1 MIKIRVLETKV
12 AAQKR
17 TQRLQDN
24 VIKNRQE
31 ADELHMKIQEVAARS
46 QAHHEEI
53 VKLGEVFQALRTKAD
68 EQNKILDEV
77 RARSAEI
84 RQKFFSMRTITA
96 VAERKAQMEKEKAHK
111 RYDRIRE
118 KYTRKIE
125 RLQPKIRA
133 LTLRR
138 SELKNT

>member
-1 MIKIRVLETKV
+1 MSRTTVLDRVDRQLRRLRAIEASYRHWIKR
-12 AAQKR
+12 A
-17 TQRLQDN
+17 
-24 VIKNRQE
+24 
-31 ADELHMKIQEVAARS
+31 
-46 QAHHEEI
+46 HEE
-53 VKLGEVFQALRTKAD
+53 FRD
-68 EQNKILDEV
+68 ETVD
-77 RARSAEI
+77 
-84 RQKFFSMRTITA
+84 
-96 VAERKAQMEKEKAHK
+96 KEKAHK